1 MAATVTRMAAT
12 HRPGGAGGNTGR
24 DVIRF
29 SSYEVHLRA
38 GELFRAGRKVKLQVQ
53 PFHVLAMLLERPGEV
68 VAREELHKRL
78 WPSDTFV
85 DFDHSL
91 NTAVKK
97 LRQALSDDK
106 DKPRFIETL
115 PKRGYRFIGTFKQ
128 NEEQNEPLAKPLR
141 LAPRPAPPRG
151 RAASPSPIGRIAK
164 ISTEGKSNFALVCV
178 DEASATEREKLDAA
192 NDDVGLSLLIA
203 TQKMFL
209 VPGSTPVR
217 ILDIHDGSSHCL
229 VRILDGEHYG
239 KTAIVPFHSLTE
251 LG

>member
-1 MAATVTRMAAT
+1 MPHASPSA
-12 HRPGGAGGNTGR
+12 

-29 SSYEVHLRA
+29 ASYEVHLRA
-38 GELFRAGRKVKLQVQ
+38 GELYRSGRKIKLQIQ
-53 PFHVLAMLLERPGEV
+53 PFHVLSMLLEHPGEV
-68 VAREELHKRL
+68 VTREDLQRKL
-78 WPSDTFV
+78 WPADTFV

-115 PKRGYRFIGTFKQ
+115 PKRGYRFIGTFKR
-128 NEEQNEPLAKPLR
+128 NEEQNEALAKPLR
-141 LAPRPAPPRG
+141 STPPPAPQSARD
-151 RAASPSPIGRIAK
+151 ASPSPIGRTAK
-164 ISTEGKSNFALVCV
+164 IFAGGKSDFALVCA
-178 DEASATEREKLDAA
+178 DEASAAEKEKLDAA

-217 ILDIHDGSSHCL
+217 ILDIHADSSHCL

-251 LG
+251 LA

>member
-1 MAATVTRMAAT
+1 MSR
-12 HRPGGAGGNTGR
+12 GNQST
-24 DVIRF
+24 DVVRF

-38 GELFRAGRKVKLQVQ
+38 GELFRGGRKVKLQVQ

-68 VAREELHKRL
+68 VAREELQKRL

-128 NEEQNEPLAKPLR
+128 NEEQNEALAEPLPSAPPR
-141 LAPRPAPPRG
+141 APRPDPRG
-151 RAASPSPIGRIAK
+151 ARNETPSPIGRVAK
-164 ISTEGKSNFALVCV
+164 ICAEGKSNFALVCA
-178 DEASATEREKLDAA
+178 DEASAAEREKLDAA

-217 ILDIHDGSSHCL
+217 ILDIHEASSHCL

-239 KTAIVPFHSLTE
+239 KTAIVPLHSLTE
-251 LG
+251 LD

>member
-1 MAATVTRMAAT
+1 MPRASLSA
-12 HRPGGAGGNTGR
+12 

-29 SSYEVHLRA
+29 DSYEAHLRA
-38 GELFRAGRKVKLQVQ
+38 GELYRAGHKVKLQVQ
-53 PFHVLAMLLERPGEV
+53 PFHVLAVLLERPGEV
-68 VAREELHKRL
+68 VAREELQKRL

-91 NTAVKK
+91 NTAIKK

-115 PKRGYRFIGTFKQ
+115 PKRGYRFIGTLKQ
-128 NEEQNEPLAKPLR
+128 NEEPSELLGKPLP
-141 LAPRPAPPRG
+141 AAPPSPR
-151 RAASPSPIGRIAK
+151 RARNASPSPIGRTAK
-164 ISTEGKSNFALVCV
+164 ISAEGKSDFALVCA
-178 DEASATEREKLDAA
+178 DEASAAEKEKLDAA

-217 ILDIHDGSSHCL
+217 ILDIHGASSHCL

-251 LG
+251 LA